1 MEKAEREL
9 IQKAVNINPL
19 LKKLYSRHQK
29 LEKEV
34 EHIRHY
40 AKYSP
45 AASLKHTELKRE
57 KLRGKE
63 QMLAILQGFN
73 TLSI

>member
-9 IQKAVNINPL
+9 IQKAVIINPVI
-19 LKKLYSRHQK
+19 KKLYARHQK

-45 AASLKHTELKRE
+45 TASLKHVELKRE

-63 QMLAILQGFN
+63 QMLAILQEIN